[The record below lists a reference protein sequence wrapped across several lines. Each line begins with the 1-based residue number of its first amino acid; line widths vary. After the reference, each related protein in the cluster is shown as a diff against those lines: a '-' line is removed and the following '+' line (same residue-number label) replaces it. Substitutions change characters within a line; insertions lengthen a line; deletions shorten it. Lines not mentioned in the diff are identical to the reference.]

1 MSWCATYC
9 QSNVPSNVHLLIRLI
24 FTCRYVIPDV
34 IVRHFLDEYE
44 RHNSFRGCCSV
55 GFRWQDIENAH
66 LRESLGVRIQHIN
79 QNQIK
84 SK

>member
-1 MSWCATYC
+1 M
-9 QSNVPSNVHLLIRLI
+9 
-24 FTCRYVIPDV
+24 

-66 LRESLGVRIQHIN
+66 MRESLGVRTAL
-79 QNQIK
+79 
-84 SK
+84 